1 MRAMRELFEE
11 IFDLNDLTLD
21 VAMKFYYMIPN
32 QELMRNVYFILLMLS
47 NSTISDFRP
56 SDYLKIHPLATS
68 YLVTSISVPLYMHM
82 NKPDLF
88 NKKRDTALEVLSTY
102 TKSVAQ
108 CYRSVSEYSKQISTC
123 GIEGVDDIV
132 MLRTLYILIGILGHG
147 KEKGETRLTIPEL
160 FYLSQIFKSI
170 DLTIAA
176 IMQKEL
182 WKTEEEIIDSI
193 SIGNLEYLNILYN
206 VARSLFI
213 GTTYTSKVLPV
224 SITRV
229 YLPLK
234 VNATILTVRY
244 PAKALDMLRKVVV
257 NNMWWL

>member
-1 MRAMRELFEE
+1 MRELFEE
-11 IFDLNDLTLD
+11 IFDLNNLTLD
-21 VAMKFYYMIPN
+21 VAIKFYYMIPN
-32 QELMRNVYFILLMLS
+32 QELMRYVHFILLTLS

-82 NKPDLF
+82 NKLDLF

-102 TKSVAQ
+102 TRSVAQ
-108 CYRSVSEYSKQISTC
+108 CYSSAYKDSKPISTC

-132 MLRTLYILIGILGHG
+132 MLRTLYMMIGILVHG
-147 KEKGETRLTIPEL
+147 REKGETRLTIPEL
-160 FYLSQIFKSI
+160 FHLSQIFKSI

-182 WKTEEEIIDSI
+182 WRTEEEIINSI
-193 SIGNLEYLNILYN
+193 SVGNLEYLNILYK

-213 GTTYTSKVLPV
+213 GTKYTSKVLPV
-224 SITRV
+224 SITRI

-234 VNATILTVRY
+234 VNATIVTVRY
-244 PAKALDMLRKVVV
+244 PAKALDMLRKVVG
-257 NNMWWL
+257 NNKWWL

>member
-1 MRAMRELFEE
+1 MRELRELFEE
-11 IFDLNDLTLD
+11 IFDLNNLTLD
-21 VAMKFYYMIPN
+21 VAIKFYYMIPS

-47 NSTISDFRP
+47 NRTISDFRP

-68 YLVTSISVPLYMHM
+68 YLVTSISVPLYMYM
-82 NKPDLF
+82 NKLDLF
-88 NKKRDTALEVLSTY
+88 NEKRNTALEVLSTY

-108 CYRSVSEYSKQISTC
+108 CYRSAYKDSKSISTC

-132 MLRTLYILIGILGHG
+132 MLRTLYMLIGILVHG
-147 KEKGETRLTIPEL
+147 KEKGEMQLTIPEL
-160 FYLSQIFKSI
+160 FHLSQIFKSI

-182 WKTEEEIIDSI
+182 WRTEKEIIDGI
-193 SIGNLEYLNILYN
+193 SVGNLEYLSMLYK

-224 SITRV
+224 SITRI

-234 VNATILTVRY
+234 VNATIVTVRY
-244 PAKALDMLRKVVV
+244 LAKALDMLRKVVG
-257 NNMWWL
+257 NNKWWL